1 MSPFFINNSCTPF
14 TSEQSP
20 CLLGNYVDYAVDV
33 TNSEHV
39 AQTIQF
45 AVKHNI
51 RLVIKNTGHDYN
63 GKSTGAGAIS
73 IWTHHLKNISFEDYH
88 DAHYTGK
95 AIKMGAGIQ
104 GIEAYEAAH
113 EKGLAL
119 VGGECPTVGI
129 AGGYAQGGGHSA
141 LASKFGLGADQ
152 TLEWE
157 VVTGDGRLLKAN
169 RETNSDLYWALSGGG
184 GSTYGVVWSLTYKAY
199 PDFVTGA
206 ANLTFSNANI
216 SQDTFYDAVGEYQ
229 ALNPKIVDAGAMSVW
244 ILTNTSFTLTQ
255 LTAPNMTTAE
265 VTSLLKP
272 FTDKLAHLHIK
283 YDMVVKEFPN
293 YLDSYNA
300 MQAPLFA
307 VQAVG
312 IAQYGGWLIPRSV
325 VEHNN
330 AGLTA
335 AIRNITSYNTQF
347 VGVGLNVSKAVA
359 GNVSNAVLPAWRE
372 ALIDCVITT

>member
-33 TNSEHV
+33 TNPEHV

-51 RLVIKNTGHDYN
+51 RLVIKNTGHGYN

-73 IWTHHLKNISFEDYH
+73 VWTHHLKNISFEDYH

-95 AIKMGAGIQ
+95 AIKMGAGVQ
-104 GIEAYEAAH
+104 GIDAYEAAH
-113 EKGLAL
+113 DKGLAL

-199 PDFVTGA
+199 PDFVTSA

-255 LTAPNMTTAE
+255 
-265 VTSLLKP
+265 
-272 FTDKLAHLHIK
+272 
-283 YDMVVKEFPN
+283 
-293 YLDSYNA
+293 
-300 MQAPLFA
+300 
-307 VQAVG
+307 
-312 IAQYGGWLIPRSV
+312 
-325 VEHNN
+325 
-330 AGLTA
+330 
-335 AIRNITSYNTQF
+335 
-347 VGVGLNVSKAVA
+347 
-359 GNVSNAVLPAWRE
+359 
-372 ALIDCVITT
+372 